1 MGHNDTSL
9 KFSIAINLKIFSNQT
24 NQICG
29 GWPKTFKLLS
39 DISFDSGF

>member
-9 KFSIAINLKIFSNQT
+9 KFSIAIDLQIFSNQT

-29 GWPKTFKLLS
+29 GLAKKLQTF
-39 DISFDSGF
+39 IRYFF